1 MKVKVETPRHTL
13 VQYPNFRR
21 IGREAEVLEPSVKV
35 FKKKSLQAGRAQSD
49 EDDSRFQTDK
59 ASRVFLQISANL
71 LKAKSFCR
79 MPH

>member
-35 FKKKSLQAGRAQSD
+35 FKK
-49 EDDSRFQTDK
+49 
-59 ASRVFLQISANL
+59 RVSKLAARNRTKMIAVFKPIRPLE
-71 LKAKSFCR
+71 SFCR
-79 MPH
+79 SAQTC